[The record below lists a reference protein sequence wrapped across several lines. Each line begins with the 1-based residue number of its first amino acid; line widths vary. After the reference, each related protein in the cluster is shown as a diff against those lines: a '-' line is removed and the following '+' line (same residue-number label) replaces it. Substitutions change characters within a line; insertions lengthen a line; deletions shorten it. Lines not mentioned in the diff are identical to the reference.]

1 MVLNICQLVGAPV
14 LRAKD
19 YLLHGIWTNV
29 YKSSLSES
37 YAYAT
42 PSLNDSLPTF
52 DRTSEQLHVKCKSF
66 ICSVCHKTFRHK
78 CNLTAHMRLHTGSAY
93 IASEKDDKQFICGVC
108 TFKTNN
114 LVDWKSHELSYGHR
128 QTFACPICE
137 KKFTQKCNMKAH
149 IRLHTGEKPY
159 KCKLCFQT
167 FTYQSALRGH
177 MMARHKISVNYSQT
191 EMQTIN

>member
-1 MVLNICQLVGAPV
+1 MHMQHLPLMIAFQLLIELLSSYMLNVNHL
-14 LRAKD
+14 
-19 YLLHGIWTNV
+19 
-29 YKSSLSES
+29 
-37 YAYAT
+37 YAQFVT
-42 PSLNDSLPTF
+42 KHSGT
-52 DRTSEQLHVKCKSF
+52 R
-66 ICSVCHKTFRHK
+66 
-78 CNLTAHMRLHTGSAY
+78 SAY

-108 TFKTNN
+108 IFKTNN